1 MPSVPYIDPAQHLG
15 ALTRRHFFS
24 RCALG
29 LGGIAL
35 ASMLGEKKLYGAGS
49 SGGMPGLPNPMAPR
63 TGHHAPPTHR
73 ATS

>member
-1 MPSVPYIDPAQHLG
+1 MSSQPYYDPAQHLG

-35 ASMLGEKKLYGAGS
+35 ASMLGEKKLYGAGGS
-49 SGGMPGLPNPMAPR
+49 AGLPPLPNP
-63 TGHHAPPTHR
+63 T
-73 ATS
+73 